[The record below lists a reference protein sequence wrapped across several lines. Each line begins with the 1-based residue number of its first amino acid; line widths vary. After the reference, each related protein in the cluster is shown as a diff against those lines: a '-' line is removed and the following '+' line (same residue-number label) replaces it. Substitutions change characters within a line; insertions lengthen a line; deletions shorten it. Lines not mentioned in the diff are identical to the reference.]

1 MPYPN
6 THACQIKSSGLF
18 QKDSIR
24 SMGKT
29 SNGKPFLLKIGRLKG
44 QTTTTT
50 QALWY
55 PKKSWTAAQAR
66 KHCKDHGGTS
76 FEPATKE

>member
-6 THACQIKSSGLF
+6 THTCEIKSSGLF

-24 SMGKT
+24 SMGRS

-44 QTTTTT
+44 ETTTTT

-55 PKKSWTAAQAR
+55 PKKSWTAVQAR
-66 KHCKDHGGTS
+66 AHCKEHRGIS